1 MPIDTSLLPVFLA
14 AVLLLMITPGPDMV
28 FVTANALGGGR
39 KAGLASLMGVA
50 TGAYIHIMA
59 AALGLST
66 ILMASDF
73 IFNVVRFAGAAYI
86 AWVGFCFLRSKSSFQ
101 KIDTAKRKPLISIYR
116 QGVLTNL
123 LNPKAALFTVSF
135 VPQFVSADI
144 GPIWQQT
151 MILGLLIVAVMILV
165 ELPIV
170 LASGK
175 FAELIVT
182 NATAAD
188 RLGKLIGFVLLAL
201 AAYVAFARKPA

>member
-1 MPIDTSLLPVFLA
+1 MLIDTSLLPIFLL
-14 AVLLLMITPGPDMV
+14 AVLLLMITPGPDMI

-50 TGAYIHIMA
+50 TGAYIHIIG

-73 IFNVVRFAGAAYI
+73 AFNVVRFAGAAYI
-86 AWVGFCFLRSKSSFQ
+86 AWIGYTFLTSRSSLQ
-101 KIDTAKRKPLISIYR
+101 KIEAAKQRPLMSIYG

-135 VPQFVSADI
+135 VPQFVSLDV

-151 MILGLLIVAVMILV
+151 MILGFLIVVVMILV
-165 ELPIV
+165 DLPIV

-175 FAELIVT
+175 FTELI
-182 NATAAD
+182 ATKTGVAD
-188 RLGKLIGFVLLAL
+188 RLGKFIGLILLAL
-201 AAYVAFARKPA
+201 AAYVAIARKPA